1 MYKVTAD
8 TGSDIFI
15 FIIHIFCIRERVI
28 LEIILER
35 EVLGSKDKYFK
46 RE

>member
-1 MYKVTAD
+1 MNYVAA

-15 FIIHIFCIRERVI
+15 YSVLYIDRFVI

>member
-1 MYKVTAD
+1 MYKVIAD

-15 FIIHIFCIRERVI
+15 YSVLEIVI